1 VTVKSVLSTPTPV
14 TMVGRERFLL
24 LVVDEAVFVDELGRE
39 LDARQVDVVVCPDS
53 AEGLLKVGTLKPN
66 AVLAAAELR
75 PVDSP
80 TFVRVLREASDIP
93 IVIGVGNGDGSMA
106 AGVLAAGATAC
117 VARPYRPVEVLP
129 ILRSIGPDS
138 LVGTEP
144 TIQVGGL
151 RLDPTAQ
158 EAYLNN
164 QRIYLPMRECLL
176 LRLLMRNADRLV
188 TREQIIA
195 AVWPNNGAGSSNTVN
210 VHIQRLRARLNDD
223 PHNARIIQTVRKKGY
238 RLVPPPRRKRSATT

>member
-1 VTVKSVLSTPTPV
+1 VTVRSVLSTSAPV
-14 TMVGRERFLL
+14 ANVGSERFLL
-24 LVVDEAVFVDELGRE
+24 LVVDEPVFFDELGRE

-53 AEGLLKVGTLKPN
+53 AEGLLKVGTMKPN
-66 AVLAAAELR
+66 AVLAAAELQ

-93 IVIGVGNGDGSMA
+93 IVIGVGNGDGSTA

-117 VARPYRPVEVLP
+117 VARPYRPGEVLP

-138 LVGTEP
+138 LLRAEP
-144 TIQVGGL
+144 MIQVGGL

-158 EAYLNN
+158 EAFLHNE
-164 QRIYLPMRECLL
+164 RIHLPLRECLL
-176 LRLLMRNADRLV
+176 LQLLMRHADRLV

-195 AVWPNNGAGSSNTVN
+195 AVWPGNGAGTSNTVN
-210 VHIQRLRARLNDD
+210 VHIQRLRARLGDD
-223 PHNARIIQTVRKKGY
+223 LHRSNIIQTVRKRGY
-238 RLVPPPRRKRSATT
+238 RLVPPPRRKRSATA